1 MANGVV
7 MVTVIAAA
15 TIGHNLT
22 LHCLYSITKKSCR
35 QVVMKLLKAQQP
47 IY

>member
-1 MANGVV
+1 MALAV
-7 MVTVIAAA
+7 VIAAA

-22 LHCLYSITKKSCR
+22 LYCLYSIIKKSCR

-47 IY
+47 IH

>member
-1 MANGVV
+1 MAKGVV
-7 MVTVIAAA
+7 MVAVIAAA

-22 LHCLYSITKKSCR
+22 LHCLYSITKKSFR
-35 QVVMKLLKAQQP
+35 RVVMNLLKPQQP